1 MINVYCV
8 LVKPKYSIE
17 HVENLYDQV
26 RKYLTHDFK
35 MTCLTDTEWKTDR
48 PIEFIDVTSYEL
60 DTWWNKILLFNRN
73 ICGAGINLYFDL
85 DVLIRKNIDFLVEDV
100 RQGVLKVV
108 DTVWKNDEWWRLV
121 EKLDYKNKERFFC
134 NGNSSV
140 MSWVGDSH
148 HYLYEMLMNDVFKH
162 TSEHYGDDT
171 FINKYGRVMYLPKKI
186 MTTAAQKS
194 VRLEDERILI
204 HYHTMSTSLGPN

>member
-35 MTCLTDTEWKTDR
+35 MTCLTDTDWKTDR
-48 PIEFIDVTSYEL
+48 PIEFFDVTPFEL
-60 DTWWNKILLFNRN
+60 DTWWNKVLLFNREV
-73 ICGAGINLYFDL
+73 CSPGINLYFDL
-85 DVLIRKNIDFLVEDV
+85 DTLISKNIDFLVEDV
-100 RQGVLKVV
+100 QQGVLKVV
-108 DTVWKNDEWWRLV
+108 DTVWKDDRWWKAV
-121 EKLDYKNKERFFC
+121 EKLDHKHKERFFC

-140 MSWVGDSH
+140 MGWVGGSH
-148 HYLYEMLMNDVFKH
+148 HYLYEMLMKDIFKH
-162 TSEHYGDDT
+162 TTEHYGDDT
-171 FINKYGRVMYLPKKI
+171 FINKYGRVMYFRKKI
-186 MTTAAQKS
+186 MTTAARNH

-204 HYHTMSTSLGPN
+204 HYRTIPTSLEPK